1 MPSSLHPGVQAAF
14 YLAVCV
20 LTMSAFHPVLI
31 AISFVAGGACSMLQR
46 GVRETFSSFAW
57 QLPLVLLICA
67 ANPLFSASG
76 STELFRVGVVV
87 VYAESLAY
95 GA

>member
-31 AISFVAGGACSMLQR
+31 AISFVTGAACSMLQR
-46 GVRETFSSFAW
+46 GVRETFASFAW

-67 ANPLFSASG
+67 ANP
-76 STELFRVGVVV
+76 
-87 VYAESLAY
+87 
-95 GA
+95 